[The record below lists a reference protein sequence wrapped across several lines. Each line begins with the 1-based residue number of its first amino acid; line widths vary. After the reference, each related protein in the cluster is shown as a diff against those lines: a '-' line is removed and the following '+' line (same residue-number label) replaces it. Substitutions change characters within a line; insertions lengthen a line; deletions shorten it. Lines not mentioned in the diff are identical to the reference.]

1 MFMPIIKDLL
11 RSKNRKPITVSS
23 AASIFDALKIM
34 AESNIGCLIV
44 LEGDSYVGIFTER
57 DYARKIVLEG
67 RSSDTTT
74 VNEIMISDIP
84 MLNINDPIEL
94 CSKIMTEKT
103 LRYLPVFEN
112 SQLVNV
118 ISQSDIIKYTIDA
131 QKSLIEHLQNYMNLK

>member
-1 MFMPIIKDLL
+1 MPIIKDLL
-11 RSKNRKPITVSS
+11 RIKNRKLITVSS
-23 AASIFDALKIM
+23 TASIFDALKIM

-44 LEGDSYVGIFTER
+44 LEGDSYVGMFTER

-84 MLNINDPIEL
+84 ILNNNDTIEL

-112 SQLVNV
+112 NQLVNL
-118 ISQSDIIKYTIDA
+118 ISQSDIIKYTIDS

>member
-1 MFMPIIKDLL
+1 MPIIKDLL
-11 RSKNRKPITVSS
+11 RSKNRKLITVSS

-84 MLNINDPIEL
+84 MLNMNDTIEL
-94 CSKIMTEKT
+94 CSKLMTEKT

-112 SQLVNV
+112 NQLVNV
-118 ISQSDIIKYTIDA
+118 ISQSDIIKYTIDS

>member
-84 MLNINDPIEL
+84 MLNMNDTIEL
-94 CSKIMTEKT
+94 CSKLMTEKT

>member
-1 MFMPIIKDLL
+1 MPIIKDLL
-11 RSKNRKPITVSS
+11 RSKNRKLITVSS
-23 AASIFDALKIM
+23 EASIFDALKIM

-84 MLNINDPIEL
+84 MLNMNDTIEL
-94 CSKIMTEKT
+94 CSKLMTEKT

-112 SQLVNV
+112 NQLVNV
-118 ISQSDIIKYTIDA
+118 ISQSDIIKYTIDS

>member
-1 MFMPIIKDLL
+1 MPIIKDLL
-11 RSKNRKPITVSS
+11 RIKNRKLITVSS
-23 AASIFDALKIM
+23 TASIFDALKIM

-44 LEGDSYVGIFTER
+44 LEGDSYVGMFTER

-84 MLNINDPIEL
+84 ILNNNDTIEL

>member
-1 MFMPIIKDLL
+1 MPTIKDLL
-11 RSKNRKPITVSS
+11 LNKNRKLITVSS
-23 AASIFDALKIM
+23 TASIFDALKIM

-44 LEGDSYVGIFTER
+44 LEGDNYVGMFTER

-84 MLNINDPIEL
+84 MLNSNDTIEL
-94 CSKIMTEKT
+94 CSKIMTENT

-112 SQLVNV
+112 NKLGNL
-118 ISQSDIIKYTIDA
+118 ISQGDIIKYTIDS

>member
-1 MFMPIIKDLL
+1 MPIIKDLL
-11 RSKNRKPITVSS
+11 LSKSRKLITVSS
-23 AASIFDALKIM
+23 VASIFDALKIM

-44 LEGDSYVGIFTER
+44 LEGDKYVGIFTER

-84 MLNINDPIEL
+84 KLNSNDTIEL

-112 SQLVNV
+112 NQLINL
-118 ISQSDIIKYTIDA
+118 ISQGDIIKYTIDS

>member
-1 MFMPIIKDLL
+1 MPIIKDLL
-11 RSKNRKPITVSS
+11 RSKNRKLITVSS
-23 AASIFDALKIM
+23 SASIFDALKIM

-44 LEGDSYVGIFTER
+44 LEGESYVGIFTER

-84 MLNINDPIEL
+84 MLNMNDTIEL
-94 CSKIMTEKT
+94 CSNLMTEKT

-112 SQLVNV
+112 NQLVNV

>member
-1 MFMPIIKDLL
+1 MPIIKDLL
-11 RSKNRKPITVSS
+11 RIKNRKLITVSS
-23 AASIFDALKIM
+23 TASIFDALKIM

-44 LEGDSYVGIFTER
+44 LEGDSYVGMFTER

-84 MLNINDPIEL
+84 ILNNNDTIEL

-112 SQLVNV
+112 NQMINL
-118 ISQSDIIKYTIDA
+118 ISQIDIIKYTIDS
-131 QKSLIEHLQNYMNLK
+131 QK

>member
-1 MFMPIIKDLL
+1 MPIIKDLL
-11 RSKNRKPITVSS
+11 LSKSRKLITVSS
-23 AASIFDALKIM
+23 VASIFDALKIM

-44 LEGDSYVGIFTER
+44 LEGDKYVGIFTER

-84 MLNINDPIEL
+84 KLNSNDTIEL

-112 SQLVNV
+112 NQLVNL
-118 ISQSDIIKYTIDA
+118 ISQSDIIKYTIDS

>member
-1 MFMPIIKDLL
+1 MPIIKDLL
-11 RSKNRKPITVSS
+11 RSKNRKLITVSS
-23 AASIFDALKIM
+23 SASIFDALKIM

-44 LEGDSYVGIFTER
+44 LEGESYVGIFTER

-84 MLNINDPIEL
+84 MLNMNDTIEL
-94 CSKIMTEKT
+94 CSNLMTEKT

-112 SQLVNV
+112 NQLVNV

-131 QKSLIEHLQNYMNLK
+131 QKSLIEHLQDYMNLK

>member
-1 MFMPIIKDLL
+1 MPTIKDLL
-11 RSKNRKPITVSS
+11 KQKNRNLITVSCS
-23 AASIFDALKIM
+23 VSIFDALKIM
-34 AESNIGCLIV
+34 AEANIGCLIV
-44 LEGDSYVGIFTER
+44 LESDKYVGMFTER
-57 DYARKIVLEG
+57 DYARKIILEG

-84 MLNINDPIEL
+84 ILNSTDTIEL

-112 SQLVNV
+112 NQLINL
-118 ISQSDIIKYTIDA
+118 ISQSDIIKYTIES

>member
-1 MFMPIIKDLL
+1 MPIIKDLL
-11 RSKNRKPITVSS
+11 RSKNRKLITVSS
-23 AASIFDALKIM
+23 EASIIDALKIM

-44 LEGDSYVGIFTER
+44 LEGDNYVGMFTER
-57 DYARKIVLEG
+57 DYARKIILEG

-84 MLNINDPIEL
+84 ILNSTDTIEL

-112 SQLVNV
+112 NQLINL
-118 ISQSDIIKYTIDA
+118 ISQSDIIKYTIDS

>member
-1 MFMPIIKDLL
+1 MPIIKDLL
-11 RSKNRKPITVSS
+11 RSKNRKLITVSS
-23 AASIFDALKIM
+23 EASIFDALKIM

-44 LEGDSYVGIFTER
+44 LEGDNYVGMFTER
-57 DYARKIVLEG
+57 DYARKIILEG

-84 MLNINDPIEL
+84 ILDSTDTIEL

-112 SQLVNV
+112 NQLINL
-118 ISQSDIIKYTIDA
+118 ISQSDIIKYTIES

>member
-1 MFMPIIKDLL
+1 MPIIKDLL
-11 RSKNRKPITVSS
+11 RSKNRKLITVSS
-23 AASIFDALKIM
+23 TASIFDALKIM

-44 LEGDSYVGIFTER
+44 LKGDSYVGIFTER

-84 MLNINDPIEL
+84 MLNMNDTIEL
-94 CSKIMTEKT
+94 CSKLMTEKT

-112 SQLVNV
+112 NQLVNV

>member
-1 MFMPIIKDLL
+1 MPIIKDLL
-11 RSKNRKPITVSS
+11 RSKNRKLITVSS
-23 AASIFDALKIM
+23 EASIIDALKIM

-44 LEGDSYVGIFTER
+44 LEGDNYVGMFTER
-57 DYARKIVLEG
+57 DYARKIILEG

-84 MLNINDPIEL
+84 ILNSTDTIEL

-112 SQLVNV
+112 SQLVNL
-118 ISQSDIIKYTIDA
+118 ISQSDIIKYTIDT
-131 QKSLIEHLQNYMNLK
+131 QKSLIAHLQDYMNLK

>member
-1 MFMPIIKDLL
+1 MPIIKDLL
-11 RSKNRKPITVSS
+11 RIKNRKLITVSS
-23 AASIFDALKIM
+23 SASIFDALKIM

-44 LEGDSYVGIFTER
+44 LEGDNYVGMFTER

-84 MLNINDPIEL
+84 ILNNNDTIEL

-112 SQLVNV
+112 NQLINL
-118 ISQSDIIKYTIDA
+118 ISQSDIIKYTIDS

>member
-1 MFMPIIKDLL
+1 MPIIKDLL
-11 RSKNRKPITVSS
+11 RSKNRKLITVSS
-23 AASIFDALKIM
+23 ETSIFDALKIM

-44 LEGDSYVGIFTER
+44 LEGDNYVGMFTER
-57 DYARKIVLEG
+57 DYARKIILEG

-74 VNEIMISDIP
+74 VNEIMISDTPI
-84 MLNINDPIEL
+84 LNSTDTIEL

-112 SQLVNV
+112 NQLINL
-118 ISQSDIIKYTIDA
+118 ISQSDIIKYTVES

>member
-1 MFMPIIKDLL
+1 MPIIKDLL
-11 RSKNRKPITVSS
+11 RSKNRKLITVSS
-23 AASIFDALKIM
+23 EASIFDALKIM

-44 LEGDSYVGIFTER
+44 LEGDNYVGMFTER
-57 DYARKIVLEG
+57 DYARKIILEG

-84 MLNINDPIEL
+84 ILNNTDTIEL

-112 SQLVNV
+112 SQLINL
-118 ISQSDIIKYTIDA
+118 ISQSDIIKYTIES

>member
-1 MFMPIIKDLL
+1 MPIIKDLL
-11 RSKNRKPITVSS
+11 RSKNRKLITVSS

-84 MLNINDPIEL
+84 MLNMNDSIEL
-94 CSKIMTEKT
+94 CSKLMTEKT

-112 SQLVNV
+112 NQLVNV
-118 ISQSDIIKYTIDA
+118 ISQSDIIKHTIDA

>member
-1 MFMPIIKDLL
+1 MPIIKDLL
-11 RSKNRKPITVSS
+11 LSKSRKLITVSS
-23 AASIFDALKIM
+23 SASIFDALKIM

-44 LEGDSYVGIFTER
+44 LEGDKYVGIFTER
-57 DYARKIVLEG
+57 DYARKIILEG

-74 VNEIMISDIP
+74 VNEIMISDVP
-84 MLNINDPIEL
+84 KLNSNDTIEL

-112 SQLVNV
+112 NQLINL
-118 ISQSDIIKYTIDA
+118 ISQGDIIKYTIDS